1 MTEAPVRRP
10 RRHDSISERIKEM
23 IVADGL
29 KPGERLP
36 TERALMEMFGAS
48 KSSVREALS
57 ALSAQG
63 LVRSRTGPGGGL
75 FLDEI
80 APERAMELL
89 SNLFVFEP
97 PTIGE
102 IYAVRRVL
110 EPEMAAAVAE
120 TIAEPDFARLERVM
134 RLYDAPPKDAAEEY
148 AQRLAELDFHSVLA
162 ELCPNRLLGFFC
174 GFLQTMLREMA
185 VCRRIYDAPNPE
197 LRDTAL
203 HYQLRLLRALR
214 AHDAGAAREIMRDH
228 MLAAQAYME
237 RVEAEVR
244 PRFLRVRREREG

>member
-1 MTEAPVRRP
+1 MSETATPRP
-10 RRHDSISERIKEM
+10 RRHDSISEKIKEM
-23 IVADGL
+23 IVAEGWQ
-29 KPGERLP
+29 PGDRLP
-36 TERALMEMFGAS
+36 AERALMAMFGAS
-48 KSSVREALS
+48 KSSVREAIS
-57 ALSAQG
+57 ALAAQG

-75 FLDEI
+75 FLTGI
-80 APERAMELL
+80 APARAMELL

-97 PTIGE
+97 PTIAE
-102 IYAVRRVL
+102 IYAVRREL

-120 TIAEPDFARLERVM
+120 TVAEEDFARLEAVM
-134 RLYDAPPKDAAEEY
+134 RLYDAPPRDAAEEY
-148 AQRLAELDFHSVLA
+148 EQRLAELDFHTVLA

-174 GFLQTMLREMA
+174 GFLQSMLREMA
-185 VCRRIYDAPNPE
+185 VCRRIYDAPNPA

-214 AHDAGAAREIMRDH
+214 AHDAGAAREIMREH

-244 PRFLRVRREREG
+244 PRFLRVRREG

>member
-1 MTEAPVRRP
+1 MTEPAVSRP
-10 RRHDSISERIKEM
+10 RRHDSIAEKIKEM
-23 IVADGL
+23 IVAEGRQ
-29 KPGERLP
+29 PGERLP
-36 TERALMEMFGAS
+36 AERELMEMFGAS
-48 KSSVREALS
+48 KSSVREAIS

-75 FLDEI
+75 FLTGI

-89 SNLFVFEP
+89 SNLFVFDAP
-97 PTIGE
+97 SIAE

-110 EPEMAAAVAE
+110 EPEMSAAVAE
-120 TIAEPDFARLERVM
+120 TIGEDGFARLEAVM
-134 RLYDAPPKDAAEEY
+134 RLYDAPPADAAEEY

-162 ELCPNRLLGFFC
+162 ELCPNRVLGFFC

-214 AHDAGAAREIMRDH
+214 ARDPAAAREIMREH
-228 MLAAQAYME
+228 MHAAQAYME

-244 PRFLRVRREREG
+244 PRFLQMRRGG

>member
-1 MTEAPVRRP
+1 MTETATPRP
-10 RRHDSISERIKEM
+10 RRHDSIAEKIKEM
-23 IVADGL
+23 IVAEGW

-36 TERALMEMFGAS
+36 PERELMRMFGAS
-48 KSSVREALS
+48 KSSVREAIS
-57 ALSAQG
+57 ALAAQG

-75 FLDEI
+75 FLTGI
-80 APERAMELL
+80 APARAMELL

-97 PTIGE
+97 PTIAE
-102 IYAVRRVL
+102 IYAVRREL

-120 TIAEPDFARLERVM
+120 TIAEPDFARLEAVM
-134 RLYDAPPKDAAEEY
+134 RLYDAPPRDAAEEY
-148 AQRLAELDFHSVLA
+148 AQRLAELDFHTVLA

-174 GFLQTMLREMA
+174 GFLQSMLREMA
-185 VCRRIYDAPNPE
+185 VCRRIYDAPNPA

-214 AHDAGAAREIMRDH
+214 ARDAAAAREIMRKH

-244 PRFLRVRREREG
+244 PRFLRVRRGG

>member
-1 MTEAPVRRP
+1 MSEATTQRP
-10 RRHDSISERIKEM
+10 RRHDSIAGKIKDM

-29 KPGERLP
+29 RPGERLP
-36 TERALMEMFGAS
+36 PERELRAMFGAS
-48 KSSVREALS
+48 KSSVREAIS

-75 FLDEI
+75 FLTGI

-97 PTIGE
+97 PTIAE
-102 IYAVRRVL
+102 IYAVRREL
-110 EPEMAAAVAE
+110 EPQMAAAVAE
-120 TIAEPDFARLERVM
+120 TIAEPDFARLEAVM
-134 RLYDAPPKDAAEEY
+134 RLYDAPPADAAEEY

-197 LRDTAL
+197 QRDTAL

-214 AHDAGAAREIMRDH
+214 ARDAAAAREIMRDH

-244 PRFLRVRREREG
+244 PRFLRVRREG

>member
-1 MTEAPVRRP
+1 MTGPAVPRP
-10 RRHDSISERIKEM
+10 RRHDSISEKIKEM
-23 IVADGL
+23 IVAEAW

-36 TERALMEMFGAS
+36 PERELMQMFGAS
-48 KSSVREALS
+48 KSSVREAIS
-57 ALSAQG
+57 ALAAQG

-75 FLDEI
+75 FLTGI
-80 APERAMELL
+80 APGRAMELL
-89 SNLFVFEP
+89 SNLFVFAP
-97 PTIGE
+97 PSIAE
-102 IYAVRRVL
+102 IYAVRREL

-120 TIAEPDFARLERVM
+120 TIDAAGFARLEAVM
-134 RLYDAPPKDAAEEY
+134 RLYDAPPKDSAEEY

-162 ELCPNRLLGFFC
+162 ELCPNRVLGFFC

-185 VCRRIYDAPNPE
+185 VCRRIYDAPNPA

-203 HYQLRLLRALR
+203 HYQLNLLRALR
-214 AHDAGAAREIMRDH
+214 ARDGAAARAIMREH

-244 PRFLRVRREREG
+244 PRFLRVRRE